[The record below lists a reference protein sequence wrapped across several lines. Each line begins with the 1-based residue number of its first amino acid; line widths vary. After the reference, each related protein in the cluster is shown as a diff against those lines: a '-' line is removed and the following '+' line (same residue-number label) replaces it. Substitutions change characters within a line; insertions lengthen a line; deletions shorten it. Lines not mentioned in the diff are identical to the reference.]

1 MMARMAARG
10 TKIIVNL
17 KMEAQNLPPVI
28 SRNTVAEIKG
38 SVYPEQVSAFQ
49 NLKSCLSF
57 SFRLGQLAPIQQCW
71 IGASHVT
78 VKVQQVTSERSF
90 VDNVAWSNTEEFIW
104 KIFKV
109 ELGSIWCF
117 ELDWFKFLCHAACSS
132 PHKRLF
138 LLNDSSGLLFLS
150 NHLLFSVYKLFP
162 KASITNLIPL
172 VVKTIPRFV
181 FCILILQPP
190 GPTLATKG
198 IPKK

>member
-1 MMARMAARG
+1 MIDYNARYGIPIYIYILMSCFIGVKKIPTACITIEDAEMMARMAARG

-28 SRNTVAEIKG
+28 SRNTVTEIKG

-90 VDNVAWSNTEEFIW
+90 IDNVAWSNTEEFIR

-109 ELGSIWCF
+109 ELGSI
-117 ELDWFKFLCHAACSS
+117 
-132 PHKRLF
+132 
-138 LLNDSSGLLFLS
+138 
-150 NHLLFSVYKLFP
+150 
-162 KASITNLIPL
+162 
-172 VVKTIPRFV
+172 
-181 FCILILQPP
+181 
-190 GPTLATKG
+190 
-198 IPKK
+198 

>member
-1 MMARMAARG
+1 MIDYNARYGIPIHIYILMSCFIGVKKIPTACITIEDAEMMARMAARG
-10 TKIIVNL
+10 TKTIVNL

-49 NLKSCLSF
+49 NLKSCLPF
-57 SFRLGQLAPIQQCW
+57 SFRLRQLAPIQ
-71 IGASHVT
+71 H
-78 VKVQQVTSERSF
+78 
-90 VDNVAWSNTEEFIW
+90 
-104 KIFKV
+104 
-109 ELGSIWCF
+109 CF
-117 ELDWFKFLCHAACSS
+117 ACSS

-162 KASITNLIPL
+162 RASITNLIPL

-181 FCILILQPP
+181 FCILTLQPP

>member
-1 MMARMAARG
+1 MIDYNARYGIPIHIYILMSCFIGVKKIPTACITIEDAEMMARMAARG

-28 SRNTVAEIKG
+28 SRNTVTEIKG

-57 SFRLGQLAPIQQCW
+57 SFRLGQLAPIQHCW

-90 VDNVAWSNTEEFIW
+90 VDNVAWSNTEEFIR

-109 ELGSIWCF
+109 ELGSI
-117 ELDWFKFLCHAACSS
+117 
-132 PHKRLF
+132 
-138 LLNDSSGLLFLS
+138 
-150 NHLLFSVYKLFP
+150 
-162 KASITNLIPL
+162 
-172 VVKTIPRFV
+172 
-181 FCILILQPP
+181 
-190 GPTLATKG
+190 
-198 IPKK
+198 